1 MKQNILNKPILYSFI
16 IFMICLAIRIVE
28 YFIIKTDT
36 TFISENFIHKLV
48 GIIILLFLL
57 KIMNYKFK
65 DIGLKKNKFFKCLIY
80 GLILGGICFGI
91 SYFIE
96 WQERSFLSRLF
107 GGGRRKEKS
116 MFTVR
121 INEAD
126 VERATQLVQDM
137 DSIRLKKPKEDT

>member
-1 MKQNILNKPILYSFI
+1 MSSFSFNSITFNREVSLCRGYS
-16 IFMICLAIRIVE
+16 MDSKE
-28 YFIIKTDT
+28 
-36 TFISENFIHKLV
+36 KLEK
-48 GIIILLFLL
+48 LFLA
-57 KIMNYKFK
+57 NR
-65 DIGLKKNKFFKCLIY
+65 
-80 GLILGGICFGI
+80 I